1 MPDDSLKKPVETPA
15 SDGNDVTVLT
25 TQTPTKGTDF
35 SQQQIPSQLPV
46 LPLSDL
52 VIFPFMVAPLLVS
65 SQSSIT
71 LVDDVVAGD
80 RLLVLVLQ
88 RNPEVEDPKETDLH
102 ESGCVGKVLK
112 MLKFPDESVRI
123 LVQGLKR
130 VRLVK
135 IEKREPYL
143 VAQVDVLDEQ
153 IDKSLEMDALA
164 RNAANQFQEVIGLSP
179 SLPDE
184 LKIAAVN
191 LDDPAKLSDLIA
203 SNLNISLEE
212 KQKLLETADVRT
224 RLSKLTTLLNRE
236 LEVLHLGSE
245 IQTKVSSAFSKNQRD
260 FFLREQLKAIQ
271 KELGEGSEQEAELKD
286 LKEKIEKA
294 KMSEEA
300 KKVALREADRLAV
313 IPPVSAEYTVIRT
326 YLDWLVGMPW
336 SNSTQDKLDIKRAR
350 EILDEDHYDLNKVK
364 ERILEYLSVLK
375 LKNDMKGPI
384 LCFVGPPG
392 VGKTSLGRSIARALN
407 RKFHRISL
415 GGVRDEAEIR
425 GHRRTYIGALPGRII
440 QGLRRVEV
448 NNPVFMLDE
457 VDKLGADFRGD
468 PSSALLEV
476 LDPAQNN
483 TFSDHYLEVTFDLS
497 RVMFLL
503 TANVI
508 ETIPHALRDRMEVL
522 ELPGYTNEE
531 KVLIARSFL
540 IPQQIKEHG
549 LETNRVSLDGEA
561 IRKIIEDY
569 TREAGVRNLE
579 REIAA
584 ICRKVA
590 RRTAEEK
597 SSKSHV
603 RIGVKDVRKM
613 LGPERFFYEPAER
626 TSAAGVATGLAW
638 TPTGGD
644 ILFIEATMMPGKGN
658 LILTGSLGNVMRESA
673 QAALSYLRA
682 RGKQIHVEIKN
693 FDQFDIHIHVPAGAI
708 PKDGPSAGLAIAI
721 ALASLFTN
729 RPVRSDAAM
738 TGEIT
743 LRGKVLPVGGIK
755 EKILAAAR
763 SGIRTVILPK
773 RNEKDL
779 EDVPKDIRRKLTFLS
794 VEDIN
799 KALKLGLASKLKDK
813 TRKRLS

>member
-1 MPDDSLKKPVETPA
+1 MADDPPKKPTPDEG
-15 SDGNDVTVLT
+15 SEGSNVTVLS
-25 TQTPTKGTDF
+25 
-35 SQQQIPSQLPV
+35 SQPASKSPEFAHQPIPSQLPV

-65 SQSSIT
+65 SQSSIK

-88 RNPEVEDPKETDLH
+88 KNPDIEDPKESDLH
-102 ESGCVGKVLK
+102 EFGCVGKVLK

-130 VRLVK
+130 VHLVR
-135 IEKREPYL
+135 IAKREPYL
-143 VAQVDVLDEQ
+143 AAEVDVLEEKVE
-153 IDKSLEMDALA
+153 KSIEMDALA

-179 SLPDE
+179 TLPDE

-191 LDDPAKLSDLIA
+191 LDDPSKLSDLIA
-203 SNLNISLEE
+203 SNLNISLDE
-212 KQKLLETADVRT
+212 KQRLLETSDVKQ

-271 KELGEGSEQEAELKD
+271 KELGEGSEQELEAKE
-286 LKEKIEKA
+286 LKEKVEKA
-294 KMSEEA
+294 QMSEEA
-300 KKVALREADRLAV
+300 KKVALREVDRLAV

-326 YLDWLVGMPW
+326 YLDWLISMPW
-336 SNSTQDKLDIKRAR
+336 ANSTQDKLDIKRAR
-350 EILDEDHYDLNKVK
+350 QILDEDHYDLDKVK

-384 LCFVGPPG
+384 LCFLGPPG

-425 GHRRTYIGALPGRII
+425 GHRRTYIGALPGRIV

-457 VDKLGADFRGD
+457 VDKLGSDFRGD

-476 LDPAQNN
+476 LDPAQNS

-508 ETIPHALRDRMEVL
+508 ENVPPALRDRMEVL

-531 KVLIARSFL
+531 KLHIARNFL
-540 IPQQIKEHG
+540 ILLQVKEHG
-549 LETNRVSLDGEA
+549 LKEGQLFFQNEA
-561 IRKIIEDY
+561 IRKIINDY

-584 ICRKVA
+584 ICRKIA
-590 RRTAEEK
+590 RRIAEEK
-597 SSKSHV
+597 SSSAK
-603 RIGVKDVRKM
+603 ITITPKDVRLL
-613 LGPERFFYEPAER
+613 LGPERFFYEAAER
-626 TSAAGVATGLAW
+626 TTAAGVATGLAW
-638 TPTGGD
+638 TPAGGD

-682 RGKQIHVEIKN
+682 RGKQIQAEIKN
-693 FDQFDIHIHVPAGAI
+693 FDQLDIHIHVPAGAI
-708 PKDGPSAGLAIAI
+708 PKDGPSAGVTIAV
-721 ALASLFTN
+721 ALASLFTD
-729 RPVRSDAAM
+729 RPVRSDVAM

-755 EKILAAAR
+755 EKVLAAAR
-763 SGIRTVILPK
+763 SGIRTIILPK
-773 RNEKDL
+773 RNDKDL
-779 EDVPKDIRRKLTFLS
+779 EDVPKDIRAKLTFQP
-794 VEDIN
+794 VEDIST
-799 KALKLGLASKLKDK
+799 ALKLALLPSPKKK
-813 TRKRLS
+813 S